1 MTGTSDQEEG
11 FLSRWSR
18 RKQAVREG
26 DLEAVEEPQGV
37 EEADE
42 IGDPSQEDPEI
53 MANREAAEAIDLDSL
68 TSDSDFTVFMKKGVP
83 KALKTAALRKLW
95 TVNPAFSTLD
105 GLNDYDLN
113 YNVIDKVLTQF
124 QSAWEVG
131 KGYKAKAEEMAA
143 EAERLAAQ
151 LENGDGA
158 GEASA
163 ASDGE
168 ENELSESVDQHATI
182 SEEPGSDERRHEP
195 EPVFETPVRVA
206 TTSDLGGDE
215 EMEMARK
222 VPIRRRMAV
231 RFDEE

>member
-1 MTGTSDQEEG
+1 MTGSSDQEEG

-26 DLEAVEEPQGV
+26 DLEAVEELQSV
-37 EEADE
+37 EDADE
-42 IGDPSQEDPEI
+42 VRDPSQEDPEI
-53 MANREAAEAIDLDSL
+53 KANREAAEAIDLDTL

-151 LENGDGA
+151 LENGDRA
-158 GEASA
+158 GEVSTANEA
-163 ASDGE
+163 ADKRLPE
-168 ENELSESVDQHATI
+168 KVDQQVAV
-182 SEEPGSDERRHEP
+182 SEVPVSDKGQLEP
-195 EPVFETPVRVA
+195 EPVTETPIRIA
-206 TTSDLGGDE
+206 ATSDLGGDE
-215 EMEMARK
+215 EMEVARK

-231 RFDEE
+231 RFDGD